1 MPEKFN
7 ILDRYLLNMKIELL
21 NTKGDYQKKDKLVDG
36 ACERL
41 DLLLD
46 MSRNM
51 QIHMNRNY
59 KAMRMLNVETGFGD
73 WIEFTDDD
81 GVKCKVM
88 WKPDMSDYRLGW
100 RERKDD

>member
-7 ILDRYLLNMKIELL
+7 ILDRYLLSMKLALL
-21 NTKGDYQKKDKLVDG
+21 NTKGNYQKKDKIVDG
-36 ACERL
+36 TCERI
-41 DLLLD
+41 DLMLD

-59 KAMRMLNVETGFGD
+59 KATRMLDVDSND
-73 WIEFTDDD
+73 WIEYTDDD

-88 WKPDMSDYRLGW
+88 WRGNMYD
-100 RERKDD
+100 

>member
-7 ILDRYLLNMKIELL
+7 ILDRYLLSMKISLL
-21 NTKGDYQKKDKLVDG
+21 NTKGDYQKKNKLVDN

-51 QIHMNRNY
+51 QIHMERNY
-59 KAMRMLNVETGFGD
+59 KATRMLNVDSND
-73 WIEFTDDD
+73 WIEYVDDD

-88 WKPDMSDYRLGW
+88 WRPNMYDN
-100 RERKDD
+100 